1 MNNDREKFKMK
12 GAIGMALYP
21 KYQKMMDSGMY
32 ESIEEMCNQL
42 CLNYD
47 DVFDYADMDEEED
60 DD

>member
-1 MNNDREKFKMK
+1 MK